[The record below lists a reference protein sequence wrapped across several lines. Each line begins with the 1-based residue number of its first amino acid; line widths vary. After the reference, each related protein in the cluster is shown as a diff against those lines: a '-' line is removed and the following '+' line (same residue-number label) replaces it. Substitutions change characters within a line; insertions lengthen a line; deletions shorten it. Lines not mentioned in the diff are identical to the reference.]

1 MKSKTTKRPIRIL
14 AALCVLCAA
23 GAVALGF
30 VVRSAWFME
39 QARAQLERGVG
50 RKVAFASLDPSF
62 LRGIGVRARDFCLY
76 EEDGATPCLKAEEI
90 LLRVRILPLLWR
102 NLSVSTV
109 TVDQPRASL
118 VRARDGT
125 WNVESL
131 LGREKP
137 AAAGKPEAG
146 PPKKA
151 RKTQV
156 TISTLR
162 IRSGI
167 VTVLDESTGRGAVVR
182 DLNLSL
188 SRIAQGGLPYID
200 GGGRLSG
207 IPLADILKG
216 VREIRPL
223 RVQGGLVAGSFRV
236 KGWAGEMLQFRA
248 DLQASGVRYEYP
260 GICRSPAAGADL
272 DLSAQVEGAVR
283 DGAWRLARVTASCFN
298 GRLKMDGSFGNAEGG
313 GLTTLEFTG
322 KALPWKAL
330 GRSAVKGLVLEGE
343 TTFSSSVRGGGAEI
357 AADLSGSR
365 VAYGAVL
372 DKAPGAVASL
382 KLPLSFA
389 KGSVA
394 WERATARLGSMELS
408 SDGSLET
415 GGGRALKAK
424 LRSNVFDLRE
434 AGRSLAAVTGMA
446 GKGEI
451 DLHISHSLNTPFSAA
466 EISGTV
472 KISGGE
478 FTAASLPRPLR
489 VDAVTTCA
497 PGSVRVGL
505 NTVRM
510 GSSLAEGYVS
520 FDLKR
525 WPSCEYDFNFPLID
539 TADFSAAPP
548 PAHAASRASFS
559 LVQSAEAAPPP
570 QARPVFRIPEF
581 LKRMEGNGRVSV
593 GELRLGKL
601 RSRNGRAR
609 LRLSKGIASL
619 DEVVL
624 PLYDGEF
631 GGKVAADIR
640 GDSPRYSIESTLA
653 RVDLDALLADIYGYS
668 RRLSGR
674 LSAECAASGDGAG
687 WDEVRK
693 ALKAKGRFSVEGGVL
708 HSGNLLKGMGPVMF
722 MLGRQAKCKEFTAMG
737 ELLGKAP
744 SEMRLSRCAG
754 TFLFDGDEWGTGDM
768 LLETADPKSPMR
780 LQIEGEMGLDGALH
794 FFGYASFP
802 RGSAYYAQ
810 LAPYFPDDGG
820 WIELPFPIPIGG
832 TLENPR
838 VDADASSE
846 SVAKCAAGIGTA
858 RMRKE
863 IEKKIDRVLAPQPKK
878 TGSGAKAPQGI
889 EDVGRELLK
898 GGSKEILKQ
907 MLKK

>member
-1 MKSKTTKRPIRIL
+1 MKTKTTKRLVRLL
-14 AALCVLCAA
+14 ASLSILCAA
-23 GAVALGF
+23 GAAALGF

-50 RKVAFASLDPSF
+50 RKVAFASLEPSF

-76 EEDGATPCLKAEEI
+76 EEDGTTPCLKAEEI
-90 LLRVRILPLLWR
+90 MLRVRLLPLLWR

-125 WNVESL
+125 WNVESI
-131 LGREKP
+131 LGKEKP
-137 AAAGKPEAG
+137 AAAGKPAAG
-146 PPKKA
+146 PPKKG

-162 IRSGI
+162 IRSGV
-167 VTVLDESTGRGAVVR
+167 VTVLDESNGRGAVVR

-207 IPLADILKG
+207 IPLADLLKG

-223 RVQGGLVAGSFRV
+223 RVQEGLVAGSFRV
-236 KGWAGEMLQFRA
+236 KGWAGEKLQFKA
-248 DLQASGVRYEYP
+248 DLDASGLRYEYP
-260 GICRSPAAGADL
+260 GICRSPAAGVDL
-272 DLSAQVEGAVR
+272 DVSAQGEGAVR
-283 DGAWRLARVTASCFN
+283 DGVWRFAGVSASCFK
-298 GRLKMDGSFGNAEGG
+298 GRLKATGAFSPGG
-313 GLTTLEFTG
+313 TTVAFSG

-330 GRSAVKGLVLEGE
+330 GESAVKGLVLEGE
-343 TTFSSSVRGGGAEI
+343 TTFNGSVRGGGAEI

-365 VAYGAVL
+365 VAYGGVL
-372 DKAPGAVASL
+372 DKPPRLAASL
-382 KLPLSFA
+382 KLPLLFA

-394 WERATARLGSMELS
+394 WERATARLGSMELT

-434 AGRSLAAVTGMA
+434 VGRSLAAVTGMA

-451 DLHISHSLNTPFSAA
+451 DLRIAHAMDKPFSDAD
-466 EISGTV
+466 ISGTV
-472 KISGGE
+472 KLSGGE
-478 FTAASLPRPLR
+478 LTAASLPRPLR
-489 VDAVTTCA
+489 VDSVTTCA

-510 GSSLAEGYVS
+510 GSSLAEGYVN

-525 WPSCEYDFNFPLID
+525 WPSFECDFNCPLIVD
-539 TADFSAAPP
+539 ADFSVAPVPPRAAD
-548 PAHAASRASFS
+548 RRRFS
-559 LVQSAEAAPPP
+559 LVRSAEAASTP
-570 QARPVFRIPEF
+570 QARPAFRIPEF
-581 LKRMEGNGRVSV
+581 LKRMEGSGRVSV

-601 RSRNGRAR
+601 RSRNGRASIR
-609 LRLSKGIASL
+609 VSKGIAGL
-619 DEVVL
+619 EEILL
-624 PLYDGEF
+624 PFYDGEVR
-631 GGKVAADIR
+631 GKIAADIR
-640 GDSPRYSIESTLA
+640 GDVPRYSLESTLA
-653 RVDLDALLADIYGYS
+653 KVDLDALLADIYGYS
-668 RRLSGR
+668 KRLSGK

-693 ALKAKGRFSVEGGVL
+693 GLKAKGRFSVEGGVL
-708 HSGNLLKGMGPVMF
+708 HSGNLLKGMGPVML
-722 MLGRQAKCKEFTAMG
+722 MLGRKAKCKEFTAMG

-744 SEMRLSRCAG
+744 PEMRLSRCAG

-780 LQIEGEMGLDGALH
+780 LQIEGEMGLDGTLH
-794 FFGYASFP
+794 FLGYASFP

-838 VDADASSE
+838 VDADASAE
-846 SVAKCAAGIGTA
+846 SVAQCAAGIGTA

-863 IEKKIDRVLAPQPKK
+863 LEKKIDRVLAPKPKK
-878 TGSGAKAPQGI
+878 TGNGTKAPQGI

-898 GGSKEILKQ
+898 GGTKDILKQ